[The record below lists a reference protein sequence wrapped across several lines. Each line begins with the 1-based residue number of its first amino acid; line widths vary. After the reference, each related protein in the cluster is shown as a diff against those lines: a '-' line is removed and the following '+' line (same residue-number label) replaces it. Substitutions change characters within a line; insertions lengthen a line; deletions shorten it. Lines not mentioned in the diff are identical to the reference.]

1 MSISIKPV
9 MNKVSSKINNA
20 AAKASKKM
28 IGAQYKF
35 YDPSKEM
42 PEYRKGAKMAFSAMQ
57 SVGEFADKILGPI
70 VNPIIK
76 KFVK

>member
-20 AAKASKKM
+20 AAKASEKM
-28 IGAQYKF
+28 IRAQYKF

-42 PEYRKGAKMAFSAMQ
+42 PEYRKGAKMAFFFFY
-57 SVGEFADKILGPI
+57 SVGKFVDKILEPI

>member
-1 MSISIKPV
+1 
-9 MNKVSSKINNA
+9 MNKVSSKINDA
-20 AAKASKKM
+20 ADKASKKM
-28 IGAQYKF
+28 IRAQYKF

-42 PEYRKGAKMAFSAMQ
+42 PDYRKGAKMAFSAMQ
-57 SVGEFADKILGPI
+57 SVGKFVDKILGHI

>member
-1 MSISIKPV
+1 MSVSIKPV

-42 PEYRKGAKMAFSAMQ
+42 PDYRKGAKMAFSAMQ
-57 SVGEFADKILGPI
+57 SVGKFVDKILEPI

>member
-20 AAKASKKM
+20 AAKASEKM
-28 IGAQYKF
+28 IRAQYKF

-42 PEYRKGAKMAFSAMQ
+42 PEYRKGAKMAFSTMQ
-57 SVGEFADKILGPI
+57 SVGKFLDKILEPI

>member
-20 AAKASKKM
+20 AAKTSEKM
-28 IGAQYKF
+28 IRAQYKF

-57 SVGEFADKILGPI
+57 SVGKFLDKILEPI

>member
-1 MSISIKPV
+1 
-9 MNKVSSKINNA
+9 MNKVSSKINDA
-20 AAKASKKM
+20 ADKASKKM
-28 IGAQYKF
+28 IRAQYKF

-57 SVGEFADKILGPI
+57 SVGKFVDKILEPI

>member
-20 AAKASKKM
+20 VAKASEKM
-28 IGAQYKF
+28 IRAQYKF

-57 SVGEFADKILGPI
+57 SVGKFVDKILEPI

>member
-20 AAKASKKM
+20 AAKASEKM
-28 IGAQYKF
+28 IRAQYKF

-42 PEYRKGAKMAFSAMQ
+42 PEYRKDAKMAFSAMQ
-57 SVGEFADKILGPI
+57 SVGKFVDKILEPI